1 MLCLMPALVHAVGF
15 GVPVL
20 SSHLNEP
27 LKVNIALILSG
38 QEPLAE
44 VSVDLASPAEYRMLG
59 LQVYGDR
66 SALRVGI
73 EKDGADGPQIFLEST
88 TSIQEP
94 VLSILLKAR
103 RGRSTY
109 FKHFQILL
117 DPMYALPAAPVLATT
132 VARVASSVSRPQVG
146 SAAGNPVSES
156 ASGWARVAKYG
167 PVRSGD
173 SLSEIAF
180 RLRKDKRF
188 SNRQVMLALY
198 ESNPDAFIDG
208 DINRLKSRSWLQIPS
223 ALDVER
229 QSGARAMQRL
239 QSLVHA
245 DAQAKPSGITEI
257 QPVQE
262 VQTKPVSQP
271 ASAGTLPELQF
282 AGRIAVGQDE
292 AAAAAAM
299 AERDR
304 REKLVMQELKGLH
317 ELAMG
322 SQLRMD
328 GMHDV
333 LATIEPQILRMQ
345 GEIAELRA
353 SMQENKDTGS
363 GFWIIA
369 FALVLVLNVVIFLG
383 VVFRRQIHLF
393 FQQRKRPA
401 AFQEAVQ
408 PPAKAQRAVVSSP
421 DVPNNKTLMAKKAV
435 YPKRDEPEKHALADT
450 LVVSEP
456 KKAPVHESDDLI
468 RHIEEALYWDRLDG
482 LDEQLDR
489 LDGLSK
495 GNLRGV
501 ALRAE
506 YLHKMGLYHERNKLI
521 NSLQQSA
528 HEKKWLVFSR
538 ILPPDIWQSWQDHQE
553 QPPPK
558 ALPEKPP
565 VEEAPKKK
573 FSVLD
578 SLEFDESDR
587 QGFQQVSED
596 EELIEDVESNEIAAR
611 LLDDPFGQTVIIDSK
626 HKLDSGK
633 G

>member
-1 MLCLMPALVHAVGF
+1 MLCLMPVLAHAVGF
-15 GVPVL
+15 GAPVL

-27 LKVNIALILSG
+27 LKVKIALILSG

-44 VSVDLASPAEYRMLG
+44 VVVDLATPAEYRMLG

-73 EKDGADGPQIFLEST
+73 EKGGADGPHILLEST
-88 TSIQEP
+88 TAVQEP

-117 DPMYALPAAPVLATT
+117 DPVHALAAAPVLATT
-132 VARVASSVSRPQVG
+132 VARVA
-146 SAAGNPVSES
+146 APVSS
-156 ASGWARVAKYG
+156 RIDDAAIRPAGGPDSGWSRAAKYG

-180 RLRKDKRF
+180 RLRKDKRY

-223 ALDVER
+223 ALEVEKK
-229 QSGARAMQRL
+229 SGVRAMQRL

-245 DAQAKPSGITEI
+245 DAQKKSSGVPEI
-257 QPVQE
+257 QPGQE
-262 VQTKPVSQP
+262 VQTEP
-271 ASAGTLPELQF
+271 ATQTESAGASPELQF

-304 REKLVMQELKGLH
+304 REQLLMQEIKGLH
-317 ELAMG
+317 DLAMG

-328 GMHDV
+328 GMHDA
-333 LATIEPQILRMQ
+333 LATIEPQILSMQ
-345 GEIAELRA
+345 VEIAELRA
-353 SMQENKDTGS
+353 SMQENKGAGS
-363 GFWIIA
+363 GFWMIA
-369 FALVLVLNVVIFLG
+369 FALVLVLNVVILLG
-383 VVFRRQIHLF
+383 VVFRRQIQMFL
-393 FQQRKRPA
+393 QQRSRPA
-401 AFQEAVQ
+401 PLHAAAE
-408 PPAKAQRAVVSSP
+408 PPVAAGQSTVASSHNVSKFRA
-421 DVPNNKTLMAKKAV
+421 AKKAV
-435 YPKRDEPEKHALADT
+435 QPKRDEPEEHGLADT
-450 LVVSEP
+450 LVVSGP
-456 KKAPVHESDDLI
+456 KKVPVHESDDLI
-468 RHIEEALYWDRLDG
+468 RQIEEALYWDRLDG
-482 LDEQLDR
+482 LEEQLDR

-521 NSLQQSA
+521 NSLQKSA

-538 ILPPDIWQSWQDHQE
+538 ILPPDIWQSWQDHQD

-565 VEEAPKKK
+565 AEAAPKKK
-573 FSVLD
+573 LSVLD
-578 SLEFDESDR
+578 SLEFDELDT
-587 QGFQQVSED
+587 QGFQQVSEQ
-596 EELIEDVESNEIAAR
+596 EELNEDGESNEIAAR

-626 HKLDSGK
+626 RKLDSTK